1 MPKFIYFTMLK
12 IAVTGPES
20 TGKSTLAQQ
29 LAQHYQTVYVP
40 EYARYFLEI
49 FGANYSE
56 SQVWEIARGQI
67 TSEKAL
73 LPQAKQVLLLDT
85 ELTVLK
91 VWLEHAFNRC
101 PDWLITAQK
110 AQNYDLYLLLAI
122 DLPWQPDPLREHPH
136 KRAYFFEKYQS
147 ELQNLGVNYQII
159 QGSENERFDLAVQLI
174 DDLLHLEKLKS

>member
-1 MPKFIYFTMLK
+1 MLK
-12 IAVTGPES
+12 IALTGPES

-40 EYARYFLEI
+40 EYARYFLEV

-67 TSEKAL
+67 TLEKAL
-73 LPQAKQVLLLDT
+73 LSQARRVLFLDT

-91 VWLEHAFNRC
+91 VWLEHAFNHC
-101 PDWLITAQK
+101 PEWLIATQK
-110 AQNYDLYLLLAI
+110 SQNYDLYLLLDI

-136 KRAYFFEKYQS
+136 KRAYFFEKYQA
-147 ELQNLGVNYQII
+147 ELTALGANYQII
-159 QGSENERFDLAVQLI
+159 RGSENERLDLAIHWI
-174 DDLLHLEKLKS
+174 DSLLNFEK